1 MSEWPAVAWT
11 DMISFS
17 PDSTLLG
24 AGLSNALYGYFSF
37 WHWSEIR
44 MVVRTELRLLEQNA
58 LVWSGFKK
66 RYDNLRTWRPSSSSS
81 PSAGTAWRMKYGVR
95 GGDNSHWQYP
105 DSLDA
110 LSGAAASFFRHAVV
124 GCSDY
129 DLVNRRILV
138 RFPEGTRIL
147 SFFFKSAQTGLGPT
161 QPPIQWVP
169 QALFPGVK
177 RPGCDPDHLPPF
189 SSEDKS

>member
-17 PDSTLLG
+17 PDSMLLG

-105 DSLDA
+105 DSLGA

-138 RFPEGTRIL
+138 QFPEGTRIL
-147 SFFFKSAQTGLGPT
+147 SFFFSKRSDRTGAHTASNSVGT
-161 QPPIQWVP
+161 EGSFSGSK
-169 QALFPGVK
+169 AAGVW
-177 RPGCDPDHLPPF
+177 PWPLTTI
-189 SSEDKS
+189 